1 MKIQQLL
8 AFLLLLPTLSTF
20 SQSALDFDGADD
32 GVSVN
37 GGAGLVAN
45 GPISLAFWVYPTNPT
60 PNFPNFDGF
69 AGIRNNSNADFYILQ
84 LTASNVEARF
94 RNSDGVNF
102 DITYDG
108 LVLNEWNHFALTYD
122 LSTLTLYHNGEPTGS
137 IAANGV
143 ITNGAQS
150 FDMGFL
156 TYFTNTFSFDGKLDD
171 VGLYNQAIS
180 AADVETLYTS
190 CQVPLD
196 MNGLM
201 LCFEFNEG
209 APGGDNTGI
218 TQVADSKTGITAPLS
233 NFALTGESSN
243 FTEFIHTGY
252 ATLSESTCGE
262 PYTSP
267 SGNYTWTVSGTY
279 ADTVASSA
287 CKEILSIYLSVILLD
302 TSVTQTSPGTLSANA
317 AGAAYQ
323 WIDCDSGEPIA
334 GATQKTFEA
343 TQTGNYAVV
352 ITQLGCSDTSSCYN
366 LIINSTYAPL
376 ESGVKVYPN
385 PASDRLTIEL
395 PGAHQETYALYDLMG
410 RMLVNGAIFEEKTT
424 LNLANFETGLYI
436 LEIQSTTSKHQIKIL
451 LTQNK

>member
-1 MKIQQLL
+1 MKAQQIL
-8 AFLLLLPTLSTF
+8 AFLLLPALPAF

-32 GVSVN
+32 AISVN
-37 GGAGLVAN
+37 GGAGFVAN
-45 GPISLAFWVYPTNPT
+45 SPMSMAFWVYPTNPA

-69 AGIRNNSNADFYILQ
+69 AGIRNNTNADFYILQ
-84 LTASNVEARF
+84 LTASSVEARF

-108 LVLNEWNHFALTYD
+108 LALNEWNHFALTYD

-137 IAANGV
+137 IPASGV
-143 ITNGAQS
+143 IANGAQS

-156 TYFTNTFSFDGKLDD
+156 SYFTNTFSFDGKLDD
-171 VGLYNQAIS
+171 VGLWNQAIS
-180 AADVETLYTS
+180 AAEVETLFTS

-196 MNGLM
+196 MDGLL

-209 APGGDNTGI
+209 TPGGDNTGL
-218 TQVADSKTGITAPLS
+218 TQVADSKSGITAPLG

-267 SGNYTWTVSGTY
+267 SGNYTWTVSGNY
-279 ADTVASSA
+279 ADTVATSA
-287 CKEILSIYLSVILLD
+287 CTEILSIYLTVILLD
-302 TSVTQTSPGTLSANA
+302 TSVTQTAPGTLSANA

-323 WIDCDSGEPIA
+323 WIDCDTGEPVE
-334 GATQKTFEA
+334 GATQKSFEA

-366 LIINSTYAPL
+366 LIINGAYAPL
-376 ESGVKVYPN
+376 EQHVKVYPN
-385 PASDRLTIEL
+385 PAGNWLTIEL
-395 PGAHQETYALYDLMG
+395 PGAAQESYALYDLMG
-410 RMLVNGAIFEEKTT
+410 RMLANGAIREEKTT
-424 LNLANFETGLYI
+424 LNLADLGNGLYI
-436 LEIQSTTSKHQIKIL
+436 LEIRSTTFKRQFKIL
-451 LTQNK
+451 LAQK

>member
-1 MKIQQLL
+1 MMKTQLIL
-8 AFLLLLPTLSTF
+8 AFLLLPALSTF

-32 GVSVN
+32 KVSLN

-45 GPISLAFWVYPTNPT
+45 GPISLAFWAFPTNPT

-69 AGIRNNSNADFYILQ
+69 AGIRNNADADFYILQ

-94 RNSDGVNF
+94 RNSAGTNF

-108 LVLNEWNHFALTYD
+108 MVLNQWNHFALTYD

-156 TYFTNTFSFDGKLDD
+156 TYFANTFSFDGKLDD
-171 VGLYNQAIS
+171 VCLWNQAIT

-190 CQVPLD
+190 CQVPID
-196 MNGLM
+196 MEGLM

-209 APGGDNTGI
+209 APGGDNTGL

-243 FTEFIHTGY
+243 FTGFIHTGH

-267 SGNYTWTVSGTY
+267 SGNYTWTVSGNY

-287 CKEILSIYLSVILLD
+287 CTEILSIYLSVILLD
-302 TSVTQTSPGTLSANA
+302 TSVTQTAPGTLTANA

-334 GATQKTFEA
+334 GATQKTLEA

-366 LIINSTYAPL
+366 LIINSTYEPQ
-376 ESGVKVYPN
+376 EHGVKVYPN
-385 PASDRLTIEL
+385 PASDWLTIEL
-395 PGAHQETYALYDLMG
+395 PGADQEMYALYDLMG
-410 RMLVNGAIFEEKTT
+410 RMLMNGNIQEEKTT
-424 LNLANFETGLYI
+424 LNLAALENGLYI
-436 LEIQSTTSKHQIKIL
+436 LEIQSTKSKHQIKIL
-451 LTQNK
+451 LH

>member
-1 MKIQQLL
+1 MKIKTLL
-8 AFLLLLPTLSTF
+8 LLLLPALSI

-60 PNFPNFDGF
+60 PNFPDFDGF

-84 LTASNVEARF
+84 LTASSVEARF
-94 RNSDGVNF
+94 RNSAGANF

-108 LVLNEWNHFALTYD
+108 MALNEWNHFALTYD

-137 IAANGV
+137 IPANGV
-143 ITNGAQS
+143 IANAAQS

-156 TYFTNTFSFDGKLDD
+156 SYFSNTFSLGGKLDD
-171 VGLYNQAIS
+171 VCLYNQAIT
-180 AADVETLYTS
+180 AAEVETLYTS

-196 MNGLM
+196 MNGLL

-209 APGGDNTGI
+209 TPGGDNTGI

-233 NFALTGESSN
+233 GFALTGESSN

-252 ATLSESTCGE
+252 GTLSASTCGE
-262 PYTSP
+262 PFVSP
-267 SGNYTWTVSGTY
+267 SGNYTWTASGNY

-287 CKEILSIYLSVILLD
+287 CTEILSIYLSVILLD
-302 TSVTQTSPGTLSANA
+302 TSVTQTAAGALTANA

-323 WIDCDSGEPIA
+323 WIDCDTGEPIE

-343 TQTGNYAVV
+343 TETGSYAVV

-366 LIINSTYAPL
+366 LIINSAY
-376 ESGVKVYPN
+376 ENGDRSVRVFPN
-385 PASDRLTIEL
+385 PADSFISFSAEAPSERIEADIFDVDGRLIQSQVFDSAGEEMRIDVPGLPAGLYVLRLT
-395 PGAHQETYALYDLMG
+395 
-410 RMLVNGAIFEEKTT
+410 NGAKTWIAKW
-424 LNLANFETGLYI
+424 L
-436 LEIQSTTSKHQIKIL
+436 KK
-451 LTQNK
+451 